1 MEIIF
6 SHGVKVRGITEDIE
20 MQLRNKTVVIHSLH
34 GFMKPHDFVSSEERG
49 RGEED
54 VRLPPMFGK
63 VLTTCLIM
71 VMNASES
78 KEMPTR
84 EILL

>member
-1 MEIIF
+1 M
-6 SHGVKVRGITEDIE
+6 T
-20 MQLRNKTVVIHSLH
+20 
-34 GFMKPHDFVSSEERG
+34 VSSEERG

-54 VRLPPMFGK
+54 VGLPPMFGK

>member
-34 GFMKPHDFVSSEERG
+34 GFMKPHDFVSSEEREG
-49 RGEED
+49 RRRCKIATYVWEGLDYMLNYGDE
-54 VRLPPMFGK
+54 
-63 VLTTCLIM
+63 CL
-71 VMNASES
+71 
-78 KEMPTR
+78 
-84 EILL
+84 